1 MDRKQS
7 FEDLILDESFI
18 KWVKNPDY
26 ELNLYW
32 EEWIRHNQHRRNDV
46 MLAKEVISRMQ
57 FKTASPDEETTKK
70 VFNRIIENTVKKEV
84 RNSRKTNN
92 TQPYLSNFH
101 YLKIAAIFLIL
112 LVSAGSIYLL

>member
-18 KWVKNPDY
+18 NWVKNPDY

-46 MLAKEVISRMQ
+46 MLAKEVISRVQ

-70 VFNRIIENTVKKEV
+70 VFIR
-84 RNSRKTNN
+84 
-92 TQPYLSNFH
+92 
-101 YLKIAAIFLIL
+101 
-112 LVSAGSIYLL
+112 